1 MKGLSKYLGL
11 VGVALFAGIVLYF
24 DPQKILASLLKT
36 NLLLF
41 ALGVLALLPL
51 LFLKALKALLEV
63 IRHKT
68 HRRGGCWRAGER
80 ISETA

>member
-51 LFLKALKALLEV
+51 LFLKALKAQLLLKPV
-63 IRHKT
+63 K
-68 HRRGGCWRAGER
+68 GK
-80 ISETA
+80 ISLAK